1 VSRRSRELAER
12 LARIE
17 QTVDAI
23 SRSMDKIEVATI
35 VRDPSSALSAEAY
48 DGLRKQVV
56 AGANERLAHLVQIA
70 RFAEAARDAP
80 ALASLVR
87 EWSDQAGLLRL
98 DDFDERYF
106 DVLGGE
112 GSAIRCLRPAYV
124 DRSTGRPI
132 VMGQAERVPAGRPG
146 PATHRRPGDNG
157 TTNGYQQEVAG

>member
-1 VSRRSRELAER
+1 MSRRSRELADR

-17 QTVDAI
+17 QAIDGI
-23 SRSMDKIEVATI
+23 SRSMDKVEVATI

-70 RFAEAARDAP
+70 RFTEAARDTP

-98 DDFDERYF
+98 DEFDERYF

-112 GSAIRCLRPAYV
+112 GPVIRCLRPAYV
-124 DRSTGRPI
+124 DRVTGRPI
-132 VMGQAERVPAGRPG
+132 VMGQAERIQADRPAV
-146 PATHRRPGDNG
+146 AAHRRPGDNNP
-157 TTNGYQQEVAG
+157 TNGYQQEVAG